1 MAGHSEK
8 PEQAA
13 KTERSRAYSPIAT
26 PTCGE
31 DEAGVVIIPK
41 GMLAREKGESLG
53 TSSQDFGA
61 IASILV
67 DTNWHSA
74 RGHICDIWALEA
86 SCL

>member
-8 PEQAA
+8 PELEA
-13 KTERSRAYSPIAT
+13 KTERLRAYFPIAT

-31 DEAGVVIIPK
+31 DEAGVVMIPK

-61 IASILV
+61 IAWILV
-67 DTNWHSA
+67 ERNWHSA
-74 RGHICDIWALEA
+74 RGQCDILALEA
-86 SCL
+86 SCS